1 MTEPVYTV
9 ERCCGREVVDTMT
22 LIGDSLGT
30 PRQVLESTMFVFSR
44 TVPLNP
50 DEDWF
55 RVIDPAGATW
65 FWHFRD
71 GTIQRLLRP
80 PVSPGSLPPS
90 P

>member
-1 MTEPVYTV
+1 MSQATYLV
-9 ERCCGREVVDTMT
+9 ELCCDG
-22 LIGDSLGT
+22 
-30 PRQVLESTMFVFSR
+30 QVLESTFVTAGGPRHAPYVMLFDGDDG
-44 TVPLNP
+44 PFNP
-50 DEDWF
+50 EEDYF
-55 RVIDPAGATW
+55 RVVDPAVPGSEW